1 MWHTT
6 EIADIMAKIT
16 NDYGY
21 SVFKNRKLCVALCGD
36 LFVKYEREKQ
46 IFQMLFQAGLGE
58 VINDAPFKTEQE
70 LKIGLARVDSFL
82 QKQAIEQEARIH
94 VIEIMQKSFA
104 KVNSLSGINMFQPQ
118 VTRSYNELHFR
129 LLIPEVQEYA
139 DRIELSTKFMYKE
152 TGTDVDTVFEKAVY
166 TDRVNDVHESQ
177 MDYCLLPRKKTRS
190 FRTTISNEGNKIF
203 LTDAVVEFTF
213 LCSNYKK
220 VIISYQIDKERRLKL
235 TKISIYKMTVDEY
248 EKTCGIINMLLKA
261 DAASKEEGK
270 TEINLTQ
277 LSEEEPTYLS
287 ASIQE
292 YSDALRREIHFLKMG
307 RGKKYKIVNGAKI
320 NKDDK
325 GIYTYSFELETEL
338 HLPDDAPVVI
348 DTNSGFHAVG
358 TVLVCEDFQILLL
371 LDHDVGEKVLAAY
384 LMVEPW
390 KLLEALN
397 KRITTLNPSIHKI
410 AIALLEQ
417 GPKLSTT
424 EDISTVAKGQPEVL
438 RKLEQDNIVAVW
450 GPPGTGKTYTMSQ
463 IAKTYVKQGK
473 TVLIISHSNVS
484 VDGVVKKIVELLDV
498 DMEPDLKAGKILRY
512 GYVRDEELSKH
523 PYATSFNFALSKCK
537 SLAADLD
544 ELTLKRDEL
553 KAKKKEKTEEYDGIE
568 KKIKRIRNEIRKEEK
583 RYAERAQLIGT
594 TISRATIDSI
604 FEMRQFDL
612 VMFDEVSMAYVPQ
625 VIAAATLSKEK
636 FICVGDFR
644 QLAPISQCPDAKLL
658 KTDIFSYLKI
668 IDSVGHMYWHP
679 WLVMLNE
686 QRRMHPDIAGFP
698 NKYIYKRLL
707 QNHTSVLNSR
717 KNIVKTE
724 PLSGDAL
731 NLVNLAGTYCAADK
745 NTDGSRFNIL
755 SAIISFSTA
764 VAADQKT
771 IERVGII
778 TPYAAQTRLIR
789 AMLKDYYKQN
799 DHHISCATVHQF
811 QGSEAD
817 LIVFDAVE
825 SYPKAAVGY
834 LMGKEPDSIMRLIN
848 VAITRAKG
856 KLITVANDKFWINLY
871 KGTNHI
877 FYKLLDYIK
886 EGHKVVS
893 NSEKTLLPYVE
904 DVNPGSMMQIYTN
917 EDAAIFM
924 LENDLEKSKGRVV
937 VSLPSS
943 NLRETQGQIIQAI
956 DDAHNRGIDI
966 WMKSN
971 EYSGLSDAWKRYCVG
986 TENAT
991 FPLIVIDDE
1000 IAWYGLPTATWS
1012 FKVDKSSSLKTVLH
1026 VMVRIKGQNTIEMI
1040 KALTELEVIQVG
1052 VNKRPLSNKENSL
1065 KSNITEGQSIKSIG
1079 LAAFV
1084 EEKEFCPDCRS
1095 HMIRAKNQRGT
1106 AYLRCSNKNCKK
1118 MKYLTADLMNWY
1130 ISNHN
1135 VECPKNDGGELK
1147 GILGKYGPCVK
1158 CSRGHF
1164 LKPEEI

>member
-21 SVFKNRKLCVALCGD
+21 SVFQNRKRCVALCGD
-36 LFVKYEREKQ
+36 LFAKYEREKQ

-58 VINDAPFKTEQE
+58 VINGAPFKTEEE
-70 LKIGLARVDSFL
+70 LKIGLSRVDVFL

-94 VIEIMQKSFA
+94 VIEIIQKSFA
-104 KVNSLSGINMFQPQ
+104 KVGSLAGTNMFQPQ

-129 LLIPEVQEYA
+129 LVIPEIQEYA

-152 TGTDVDTVFEKAVY
+152 TGIEVDTVFEKAVY
-166 TDRVNDVHESQ
+166 TDRINNVYESQ
-177 MDYCLLPRKKTRS
+177 MDYCLLPRKKTRI
-190 FRTTISNEGNKIF
+190 FRTTISNEGKEMF

-213 LCSNYKK
+213 LCSDYKK
-220 VIISYQIDKERRLKL
+220 VVVSYQIDEERKFKL
-235 TKISIYKMTVDEY
+235 TKISIYKMTADEY

-261 DAASKEEGK
+261 DVTSKEEGK
-270 TEINLTQ
+270 AEINLTQ
-277 LSEEEPTYLS
+277 LSEENPSYLN

-292 YSDALRREIHFLKMG
+292 YSDALRREIHHLKMG
-307 RGKKYKIVNGAKI
+307 RGKKYKIVNGLKI

-358 TVLVCEDFQILLL
+358 TVLTCEDFQILLL
-371 LDHDVGEKVLAAY
+371 LDHDLGEKVLSAY

-397 KRITTLNPSIHKI
+397 KRITTLNPCIHKI
-410 AIALLEQ
+410 AIDLLEQ

-424 EDISTVAKGQPEVL
+424 DDISAVAKGQPEVL
-438 RKLEQDNIVAVW
+438 NKLEQNNIVAVW

-473 TVLIISHSNVS
+473 TVLIVSHSNVS
-484 VDGVVKKIVELLDV
+484 VDGVIKKIVQLLDV
-498 DMEPDLKAGKILRY
+498 GMESDLRAGKILRY
-512 GYVRDEELSKH
+512 GFVRDEELSKH

-544 ELTLKRDEL
+544 ILTLKRDEL

-594 TISRATIDSI
+594 TISRATIDPI
-604 FEMRQFDL
+604 FDMRQFDL

-625 VIAAATLSKEK
+625 VIAAATLSREK

-644 QLAPISQCPDAKLL
+644 QLAPISQCSDAKLL
-658 KTDIFSYLKI
+658 KTDIFAYLNI
-668 IDSVGHMYWHP
+668 IDNAGHMYWHP

-686 QRRMHPDIAGFP
+686 QRRMHPDIAGFS

-707 QNHTSVLNSR
+707 QNHPTVINARTS
-717 KNIVKTE
+717 IVKTE
-724 PLSGDAL
+724 PLSGDA
-731 NLVNLAGTYCAADK
+731 VNLIDLAGSYCVADK

-764 VAADQKT
+764 IAVDQKS
-771 IERVGII
+771 IESIGII
-778 TPYAAQTRLIR
+778 TPYAAQARLIC

-799 DHHISCATVHQF
+799 DSHISCATVHQF
-811 QGSEAD
+811 QGSESD

-834 LMGKEPDSIMRLIN
+834 LMGKEPDSIIRLIN

-856 KLITVANDKFWINLY
+856 KLITVANDKFWSNLY
-871 KGTNHI
+871 KGTNHV
-877 FYKLLDYIK
+877 FYKLLGYIK

-893 NSEKTLLPYVE
+893 NSEKTLLPYIE
-904 DVNPGSMMQIYTN
+904 NVNPGSMMQIYTN

-924 LENDLEKSKGRVV
+924 LENDLEKSKGRVI

-943 NLRETQGQIIQAI
+943 NLRERQGQIIKAL

-971 EYSGLSDAWKRYCVG
+971 EYSGLLDAWKRYCVG

-1012 FKVDKSSSLKTVLH
+1012 LKVDKTSSLKTVLH
-1026 VMVRIKGQNTIEMI
+1026 VMVRIKGKNTIEMI
-1040 KALTELEVIQVG
+1040 KALTDLEVIQVG

-1065 KSNITEGQSIKSIG
+1065 KSNITEGQSINSIG

-1084 EEKEFCPDCRS
+1084 EEKEFCPDCKN
-1095 HMIRAKNQRGT
+1095 HMILAKNQRGT
-1106 AYLRCSNKNCKK
+1106 VYLRCSNKNCKK

-1130 ISNHN
+1130 ISNHK
-1135 VECPKNDGGELK
+1135 VECPKNDGGELT

>member
-6 EIADIMAKIT
+6 EIADIMTKIT

-21 SVFKNRKLCVALCGD
+21 SVFQNRKRCVALCGD
-36 LFVKYEREKQ
+36 LFTKYEREKQ

-58 VINDAPFKTEQE
+58 VINGAPFKTEEE
-70 LKIGLARVDSFL
+70 LKIGLSRVDVFL

-104 KVNSLSGINMFQPQ
+104 KVDSLDGTNMFHPQ

-129 LLIPEVQEYA
+129 LVIPEIQEYA

-152 TGTDVDTVFEKAVY
+152 TEIEVDTVFEKAVY
-166 TDRVNDVHESQ
+166 TDRINNLYESQ

-190 FRTTISNEGNKIF
+190 FRTTISNEGNEMF

-213 LCSNYKK
+213 LCSDYKK
-220 VIISYQIDKERRLKL
+220 VVVSYQIDEERKLKL
-235 TKISIYKMTVDEY
+235 TKISIYKMTADEY

-261 DAASKEEGK
+261 DVTSKEEGK
-270 TEINLTQ
+270 AEINLTQ
-277 LSEEEPTYLS
+277 LSEENPSYLN

-292 YSDALRREIHFLKMG
+292 YSEALRREIHHLKMG
-307 RGKKYKIVNGAKI
+307 RGKKYKIVNGLKI

-348 DTNSGFHAVG
+348 DTSSGFHAVG
-358 TVLVCEDFQILLL
+358 TVLTCEDFQILLL
-371 LDHDVGEKVLAAY
+371 LDHDLGEKVLSAY

-397 KRITTLNPSIHKI
+397 KRITTLNPCIHKI
-410 AIALLEQ
+410 AIDLLEQ

-424 EDISTVAKGQPEVL
+424 NDISAVAKGQPEVL
-438 RKLEQDNIVAVW
+438 NKLEQNNIVAVW

-473 TVLIISHSNVS
+473 TVLIVSHSNVS
-484 VDGVVKKIVELLDV
+484 VDGVIKKIVQLLDA
-498 DMEPDLKAGKILRY
+498 DMESDLRDGKILRY
-512 GYVRDEELSKH
+512 GFVRDEELSKH

-537 SLAADLD
+537 SLAADLGI
-544 ELTLKRDEL
+544 LTLKRDEL

-594 TISRATIDSI
+594 TISRATIDPI
-604 FEMRQFDL
+604 FDMRQFDL

-625 VIAAATLSKEK
+625 VIAAATLSREK

-644 QLAPISQCPDAKLL
+644 QLAPISQCSDAKLL
-658 KTDIFSYLKI
+658 KTDIFAYLNI
-668 IDSVGHMYWHP
+668 IDNVGHMYWHP

-686 QRRMHPDIAGFP
+686 QRRMHPDIAGFS

-707 QNHTSVLNSR
+707 QNHPAVMNARTS
-717 KNIVKTE
+717 IVKAE
-724 PLSGDAL
+724 PLPGDA
-731 NLVNLAGTYCAADK
+731 VNLIDLAGSYCVADK
-745 NTDGSRFNIL
+745 NTDGSRFNIF

-764 VAADQKT
+764 IAAEQKS
-771 IERVGII
+771 IESIGII
-778 TPYAAQTRLIR
+778 TPYAAQARLIR

-799 DHHISCATVHQF
+799 DSHISCATVHQF
-811 QGSEAD
+811 QGSESD

-834 LMGKEPDSIMRLIN
+834 LMGKEPDSIIRLIN

-856 KLITVANDKFWINLY
+856 KLITVANDKFWSNLY
-871 KGTNHI
+871 KGTNHV
-877 FYKLLDYIK
+877 FYKLLGYIK

-893 NSEKTLLPYVE
+893 NSEKTLLPYIE
-904 DVNPGSMMQIYTN
+904 NVNPGSMMQIYTN

-924 LENDLEKSKGRVV
+924 LENDLEKSKGRVI

-943 NLRETQGQIIQAI
+943 NLRETQGQIIKAL

-1000 IAWYGLPTATWS
+1000 IVWYGLPTATWNL
-1012 FKVDKSSSLKTVLH
+1012 KVDKTSSLKTVLH
-1026 VMVRIKGQNTIEMI
+1026 VMVRIKGKNTIEMI
-1040 KALTELEVIQVG
+1040 KALTDLEVIQVG

-1065 KSNITEGQSIKSIG
+1065 KSNITEGQSINSIG

-1084 EEKEFCPDCRS
+1084 EEKEFCPDCKN
-1095 HMIRAKNQRGT
+1095 HMILAKNQRGT

-1130 ISNHN
+1130 ISNHK
-1135 VECPKNDGGELK
+1135 VECPKNDGGELT

>member
-21 SVFKNRKLCVALCGD
+21 SVFQNRKRCVALCGD
-36 LFVKYEREKQ
+36 LFAKYEREKQ

-58 VINDAPFKTEQE
+58 VINGAPFKTEEE
-70 LKIGLARVDSFL
+70 LKIGLSRVDVFL

-94 VIEIMQKSFA
+94 VIEIIQKSFA
-104 KVNSLSGINMFQPQ
+104 KVGSLAGTNMFQPQ

-129 LLIPEVQEYA
+129 LVIPEIQEYA

-152 TGTDVDTVFEKAVY
+152 TGIEVDTVFEKAVY
-166 TDRVNDVHESQ
+166 TDRINNVYESQ
-177 MDYCLLPRKKTRS
+177 MDYCLLPRKKTRI
-190 FRTTISNEGNKIF
+190 FRTTISNEGKEMF

-213 LCSNYKK
+213 LCSDYKK
-220 VIISYQIDKERRLKL
+220 VVVSYQIDEERKLKL
-235 TKISIYKMTVDEY
+235 TKISIYKMTADEY

-261 DAASKEEGK
+261 DVTSKEEGK
-270 TEINLTQ
+270 AEINLTQ
-277 LSEEEPTYLS
+277 LSEENPSYLN

-292 YSDALRREIHFLKMG
+292 YSDALRREIHHLKMG
-307 RGKKYKIVNGAKI
+307 RGKKYKIVNGLKI

-358 TVLVCEDFQILLL
+358 TVLTCEDFQILLL
-371 LDHDVGEKVLAAY
+371 LDHDLGEKVLSAY

-397 KRITTLNPSIHKI
+397 KRITTLNPCIHKI
-410 AIALLEQ
+410 AIDLLEQ

-424 EDISTVAKGQPEVL
+424 DDISAVAKGQPEVL
-438 RKLEQDNIVAVW
+438 NKLEQNNIVAVW

-473 TVLIISHSNVS
+473 TVLIVSHSNVS
-484 VDGVVKKIVELLDV
+484 VDGVIKKIVQLLDV
-498 DMEPDLKAGKILRY
+498 GMESDLRAGKILRY
-512 GYVRDEELSKH
+512 GFVRDEELSKH

-544 ELTLKRDEL
+544 ILTLKRDEL

-594 TISRATIDSI
+594 TISRATIDPI
-604 FEMRQFDL
+604 FDMRQFDL

-625 VIAAATLSKEK
+625 VIAAATLSREK

-644 QLAPISQCPDAKLL
+644 QLAPISQCSDAKLL
-658 KTDIFSYLKI
+658 KTDIFAYLNI
-668 IDSVGHMYWHP
+668 IDNAGHMYWHP

-686 QRRMHPDIAGFP
+686 QRRMHPDIAGFS

-707 QNHTSVLNSR
+707 QNHPTVINARTS
-717 KNIVKTE
+717 IVKTE
-724 PLSGDAL
+724 PLSGDA
-731 NLVNLAGTYCAADK
+731 VNLIDLAGSYCVADK

-764 VAADQKT
+764 IAADQKS
-771 IERVGII
+771 IESIGII
-778 TPYAAQTRLIR
+778 TPYAAQARLIC

-799 DHHISCATVHQF
+799 DSHISCATVHQF
-811 QGSEAD
+811 QGSESD

-834 LMGKEPDSIMRLIN
+834 LMGKEPDSIIRLIN

-856 KLITVANDKFWINLY
+856 KLITVANDKFWSNLY
-871 KGTNHI
+871 KGTNHV
-877 FYKLLDYIK
+877 FYKLLGYIK

-893 NSEKTLLPYVE
+893 NSEKTLLPYIE
-904 DVNPGSMMQIYTN
+904 NVNPGSMMQIYTN

-924 LENDLEKSKGRVV
+924 LENDLEKSKGRVI

-943 NLRETQGQIIQAI
+943 NLRERQGQIIKAL

-971 EYSGLSDAWKRYCVG
+971 EYSGLLDAWKRYCVG

-1012 FKVDKSSSLKTVLH
+1012 LKVDKTSSLKTVLH
-1026 VMVRIKGQNTIEMI
+1026 VMVRIKGKNTIEMI
-1040 KALTELEVIQVG
+1040 KALTDLEVIQVG

-1065 KSNITEGQSIKSIG
+1065 KSNITEGQSINSIG

-1084 EEKEFCPDCRS
+1084 EEKEFCPDCKN
-1095 HMIRAKNQRGT
+1095 HMILAKNQRGT
-1106 AYLRCSNKNCKK
+1106 VYLRCSNKNCKK

-1130 ISNHN
+1130 ISNHK
-1135 VECPKNDGGELK
+1135 VECPKNDGGELT